1 MDPLPEPIKDKFTVG
16 LGPLIMD
23 LIPGAAPEGRKILQD
38 VKAAVE
44 QRLQSAINNGLQL
57 PGTTSVSKDIFK

>member
-1 MDPLPEPIKDKFTVG
+1 
-16 LGPLIMD
+16 MD